1 MIDHDEPIVSRLR
14 DGLDG
19 LTSTVRTTAPPLDE
33 PNARVTSPAAGGH
46 QWTRLIAAA
55 AVVAALVAGFVW
67 LGRGGDGDR
76 LQSTD
81 APASTDATVT
91 APPDGDGAAPGLPVP
106 ATPAGWVVVEWG
118 DVRLSLPPSLSPYD
132 SANGCLVDTSA
143 RLVVSC
149 DQDSVTVAPIA
160 DATRAT
166 ETVHNGLPAFLD
178 VPTCE
183 GCPVA
188 LGLPSLDLEVVARVD
203 GDTALA
209 EQIVASV
216 GVSGRWRASNE
227 QLPAVPPDWMWV
239 ERRGIEIAVP
249 PTWRTLTLD
258 QNDADPDVCGY
269 FIEPETVMLG
279 EGQLDIPVDC
289 SASGPVYR
297 LTDGVRIFVDAGA
310 VDADDPAFPAVD
322 AAAPG
327 DGGLTVRVGMG
338 VDSTIGL
345 TILGSIREAVS
356 TGQAD

>member
-1 MIDHDEPIVSRLR
+1 M
-14 DGLDG
+14 
-19 LTSTVRTTAPPLDE
+19 
-33 PNARVTSPAAGGH
+33 
-46 QWTRLIAAA
+46 
-55 AVVAALVAGFVW
+55 W

-76 LQSTD
+76 IQTTD
-81 APASTDATVT
+81 APPSTDATVT
-91 APPDGDGAAPGLPVP
+91 APPVGEAAPGLPVP
-106 ATPAGWVVVEWG
+106 VTPTGWVVVEWG

-132 SANGCLVDTSA
+132 GTNGCLVDTSSQLVH

-166 ETVHNGLPAFLD
+166 DIVHNGLSAFLD

-209 EQIVASV
+209 GQIVASV

-239 ERRGIEIAVP
+239 ERRGVEIAVP
-249 PTWRTLTLD
+249 PSWRTRTLISD
-258 QNDADPDVCGY
+258 SADPDICGF

-289 SASGPVYR
+289 SESGPVYR
-297 LTDGVRIFVDAGA
+297 LTDGARIFVDGGA
-310 VDADDPAFPAVD
+310 VDADDPAFPAID

-345 TILGSIREAVS
+345 TILGSIREAVTET
-356 TGQAD
+356 TGTPAVAD

>member
-14 DGLDG
+14 QGLDG
-19 LTSTVRTTAPPLDE
+19 LSASVRTTAPPLDA
-33 PNARVTSPAAGGH
+33 PNVRATSPATGER
-46 QWTRLIAAA
+46 QWIRLVAAA
-55 AVVAALVAGFVW
+55 AALAALIAGLAWF
-67 LGRGGDGDR
+67 GRGGDGSR
-76 LQSTD
+76 IATTD
-81 APASTDATVT
+81 ASPSTEATVT
-91 APPDGDGAAPGLPVP
+91 APPAGVAAPGLPVP

-118 DVRLSLPPSLSPYD
+118 DARLSLPPSLSPYD
-132 SANGCLVDTSA
+132 NANGCLVDTSA

-149 DQDSVTVAPIA
+149 NQDSVTVAPIA

-166 ETVHNGLPAFLD
+166 DTVHNGLPAFLD
-178 VPTCE
+178 VPTCD

-216 GVSGRWRASNE
+216 GVSGRWRAANE
-227 QLPAVPPDWMWV
+227 QLPPTPPDWQWV
-239 ERRGIEIAVP
+239 ERDGIEIAVP
-249 PTWRTLTLD
+249 PSWRTRTLVSD
-258 QNDADPDVCGY
+258 YADPEVCGF
-269 FIEPETVMLG
+269 FIEPETVILG

-297 LTDGVRIFVDAGA
+297 LTDGARIFVDAGT

-327 DGGLTVRVGMG
+327 EGGLTVRVGMG

-345 TILGSIREAVS
+345 TILGSIREAVG